1 MLRTLL
7 CVLLQLMRMFVG
19 CGCACSLGAYTL
31 GAYTL
36 GAYTLGAYTSRG
48 ADFGARHALTCP
60 YYYYF
65 YFYYFEGALNNDQTY
80 EKRRLSTHS
89 HSKVRFS
96 APCRCS

>member
-19 CGCACSLGAYTL
+19 CGCACFL

-48 ADFGARHALTCP
+48 TDFGARHALTCP
-60 YYYYF
+60 FYYYY
-65 YFYYFEGALNNDQTY
+65 
-80 EKRRLSTHS
+80 
-89 HSKVRFS
+89 
-96 APCRCS
+96 